1 MAIKVKSNLNLD
13 VKLKQILDNTAQI
26 LQQELIT
33 AATEIGYRTSQG
45 KQIGGQTFKKYS
57 PSYAKKK
64 AKEGRQVSPPNLTQ
78 TGKMLSS
85 ARKVTIEKTNT
96 GFTGRI
102 GFTSPDEA
110 QKGAWNQEKRPW
122 FGLQEKQKTQII
134 RRLRGK

>member
-13 VKLKQILDNTAQI
+13 VKLKQIVENYEQV

-45 KQIGGQTFKKYS
+45 KTISGATFEKYNDKYALKKQ
-57 PSYAKKK
+57 
-64 AKEGRQVSPPNLTQ
+64 KEGRQVFPPNLTQ

-85 ARKVTIEKTNT
+85 ARKVTIEKTNAGIT
-96 GFTGRI
+96 GKI

-122 FGLQEKQKTQII
+122 FGLSEKQKTQII